1 MLTKRGDE
9 WDPNFEY
16 LELTGARLEKVLI
29 STTQTSAGGTSGESS
44 DLMTKRDQLLKKP
57 GHPTRMSHA

>member
-16 LELTGARLEKVLI
+16 LELTTARLEKVLI
-29 STTQTSAGGTSGESS
+29 STTQISAGGNSGDSS
-44 DLMTKRDQLLKKP
+44 VLID
-57 GHPTRMSHA
+57 